1 MRVVREPLAV
11 HASTSILKTLEL
23 FKREPVDMALVVD
36 EYGGLQGVI
45 TQTDVLEAIAGHLP
59 ETGDEEPEVKQ
70 LGEGSFLVDGATSIY
85 DAQAR
90 LDLRPLPEGEFST
103 FAGLVLSLFGR
114 IPKVGERI
122 AWRDWHFEVSDMD
135 GGG

>member
-11 HASTSILKTLEL
+11 HW
-23 FKREPVDMALVVD
+23 
-36 EYGGLQGVI
+36 VI